1 MYRVDHPEVAHMPAK
16 NAVTRIGISGWTY
29 PPWRGVFYP
38 KGLRQKDELAYAAS
52 KFRTIEINGTFY
64 GSQKPDSFLRWR
76 ETTPDDF
83 VFSVK
88 APRFITHIRRLRDV
102 RTPLA
107 NFLSTGI
114 LRLGPKLGPIL
125 WQFPPT
131 LKFDEALFAEFFA
144 MLPSDTEAAAEL
156 AKQHDSRSKNPA
168 WAETDKSRKLR
179 HAVEIRHDSFR
190 DEAFI
195 KLLRK
200 DHIAL
205 VCADTVEW
213 PRLMDVTSDFIYC
226 RLHGSEKLYASG
238 YSAKALDDW
247 ERRIR
252 AWSAGEEPADA
263 ERVDG
268 PATPRKSGRD
278 VFVYFDND
286 IKVKAPEN
294 AADLEKRLN
303 LK

>member
-1 MYRVDHPEVAHMPAK
+1 MPPLPAK

-29 PPWRGVFYP
+29 PPWRGIFYP
-38 KGLRQKDELAYAAS
+38 KGLRQKDELAYASS
-52 KFRTIEINGTFY
+52 KFDTIEINGTFY
-64 GSQKPDSFLRWR
+64 GSQKPASFLRWR

-102 RTPLA
+102 ETPLA
-107 NFLSTGI
+107 NFFASGL

-131 LKFDEALFAEFFA
+131 LKFDKDLFENFFA
-144 MLPSDTEAAAEL
+144 LLPSDTEATTHL
-156 AKQHDSRSKNPA
+156 TQQHDSRI
-168 WAETDKSRKLR
+168 KSQDWKEPNGHGKLR

-200 DHIAL
+200 YHVAL

-238 YSAKALDDW
+238 YGAKALDDW

-252 AWSAGEEPADA
+252 AWSAGKEPSDA
-263 ERVDG
+263 ERVGG
-268 PATPRKSGRD
+268 PGTLRKSGRD

-294 AADLEKRLN
+294 AADLAKRLHV
-303 LK
+303 K